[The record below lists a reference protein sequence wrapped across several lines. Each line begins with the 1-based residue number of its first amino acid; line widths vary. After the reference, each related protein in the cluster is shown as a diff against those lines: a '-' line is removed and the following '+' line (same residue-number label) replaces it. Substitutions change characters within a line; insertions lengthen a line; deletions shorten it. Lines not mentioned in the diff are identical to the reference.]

1 MKIKLIWLCGN
12 CGERIDN
19 SDFVRKADLRKIVEG
34 WQEWVDLMEEVGID
48 NLHPPTTK
56 AAIEIRKVDIDGL
69 KQLLDG
75 RDE

>member
-1 MKIKLIWLCGN
+1 MEVKLTEIKPEYLH
-12 CGERIDN
+12 IDYIN
-19 SDFVRKADLRKIVEG
+19 KNYISKSILRKIVEG

-48 NLHPPTTK
+48 NPHPPTTK

-75 RDE
+75 R